1 MAYVGQSVRR
11 REDERLV
18 QGVGCFAGDVKR
30 PGMLHAAVLR
40 SPHPHA
46 RIVRVDTAAAR
57 AARGVVEVL
66 THHDAPELARP
77 IPMRMSDRGIM
88 GRFLQHPLA
97 RDKVRYVGDPV
108 AVVLAEDR
116 YRAEDAAEL
125 IEVEYEVLPAIV
137 DAKAAAQPGAPLL
150 FEDVGTNVVAAFS
163 MQFGDVERALREA
176 EVVVRE
182 SFDVQ

>member
-18 QGVGCFAGDVKR
+18 QGVGCFAGDVRR
-30 PGMLHAAVLR
+30 PGLLHGALLR
-40 SPHPHA
+40 SPHAHA

-88 GRFLQHPLA
+88 NRFLQHPLA
-97 RDKVRYVGDPV
+97 RDSVRYVGDPV

-125 IEVEYEVLPAIV
+125 VEVDYDALPVVV
-137 DAKAAAQPGAPLL
+137 DAREAARPGAPLL
-150 FEDVGTNVVAAFS
+150 FPEVGTNVVAKFD
-163 MQFGDVERALREA
+163 MGFGDVVRAMREADVVLRE
-176 EVVVRE
+176 R
-182 SFDVQ
+182 